1 MRYWLIG
8 LVFCSVSAIASC
20 PQWPLVIAHRGASG
34 YLPEHSL
41 PAYQLALAQGA
52 DFIEVDVV
60 PSRDGVLIARHEN
73 ELSHST
79 DVASRPEFADRYTKK
94 QVDGIW
100 QQGWFSEDFTLAEL
114 RSLRLKESMPKLR
127 PQSAAHDGRYSIV
140 TLAEVLQLLNRHQQQ
155 TGVAVGIYIETK
167 HPAYFAYTAVDVK
180 GNPVQQDITELLV
193 DQLRTTPSLPA
204 HIYIQSFEVSNL
216 VRLRQQLLPAAD
228 LQQIKLVQLLGD
240 TKQQFLQ
247 PKDSFSEPF
256 DIYGAEQGLFP
267 LGLLTAELRV
277 LLKKGFHYGDL
288 TTTAGLA
295 AVASYAEGIGPWRQ
309 NLYPQIGAETPLI
322 TQAAAAGLVV
332 HPYTFRKESQ
342 YLLSDDKQQQM
353 SINDELN
360 WIFGRG
366 IHGVFTDFP
375 DIAVQARADVCTK
388 KAN

>member
-79 DVASRPEFADRYTKK
+79 DVASRPEFAERYTKK
-94 QVDGIW
+94 QVDGSW

-216 VRLRQQLLPAAD
+216 VRLRQQLLPAAG

-240 TKQQFLQ
+240 TKQQYLQ

-267 LGLLTAELRV
+267 LGLLTAEVRV

-342 YLLSDDKQQQM
+342 YLLSNDKQQQM